1 MFREGK
7 RAMEEDGRDR
17 EGEKERTSGWNGRW
31 RGQGEREGSARKR
44 GGRA

>member
-17 EGEKERTSGWNGRW
+17 EGEK
-31 RGQGEREGSARKR
+31 RGIEK
-44 GGRA
+44 GGDGTGL